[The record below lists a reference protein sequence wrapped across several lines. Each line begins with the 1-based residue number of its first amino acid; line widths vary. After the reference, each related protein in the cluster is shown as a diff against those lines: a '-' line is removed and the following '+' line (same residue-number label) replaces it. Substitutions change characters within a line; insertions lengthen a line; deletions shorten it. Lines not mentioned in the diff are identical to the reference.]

1 LRIRCRLWL
10 LGLCL
15 VLLVGCNRQA
25 ADSTTGPDATPQSE
39 KWDAIFPVDNDVAGW
54 KSAAPLE
61 VYWQDN
67 LFDLVDGG
75 ADSYLA
81 YGFEQVA
88 VRLYQNAADDRLTLQ
103 VWKTASPADAYGLF
117 TVNQS
122 GAAVAVGNAGASE
135 PGVRLVFWQANYF
148 VVINAAVSLPD
159 DVLQS
164 FAALLSGQLPGG
176 GEPPALVK
184 CLPAGGL
191 VENGYRF
198 FHVELS
204 IQDEVWLG
212 GENALGLSPQTN
224 GVLARYELEG
234 GPARLMLVEY
244 PDAAGAAAALNALR
258 QIEDSELIVAETQ
271 SNLLG
276 AVFGQAD
283 QAAAQALL
291 EEGLQP
297 Q

>member
-1 LRIRCRLWL
+1 L
-10 LGLCL
+10 LS
-15 VLLVGCNRQA
+15 GCNQPA
-25 ADSTTGPDATPQSE
+25 TDSTTGPDALSQFET
-39 KWDAIFPVDNDVAGW
+39 WDAIFPVDNSVSGW

-61 VYWQDN
+61 VYMRDN

-81 YGFEQVA
+81 YSFEQVA
-88 VRLYQNAADDRLTLQ
+88 VRRYQNAADDRLVIQ
-103 VWKTASPADAYGLF
+103 VWKMASPADAYGLF

-122 GAAVAVGNAGASE
+122 GAAIAVGNGGASE

-148 VVINAAVSLPD
+148 VVINATANLPD

-164 FAALLSGQLPGG
+164 FAAALSARLPGG

-184 CLPAGGL
+184 RLPAGDL
-191 VENGYRF
+191 VENSYRF

-224 GVLARYELEG
+224 GVLAWYELEG
-234 GPARLMLVEY
+234 GPARLMLIEY
-244 PDAAGAAAALNALR
+244 PDAAGAAVALNALR
-258 QIEDSELIVAETQ
+258 QIEDSELIVAETWA
-271 SNLLG
+271 NLLG
-276 AVFGQAD
+276 AVFGRAD
-283 QAAAQALL
+283 QVAAQALL
-291 EEGLQP
+291 EEGLQ
-297 Q
+297 QR

>member
-1 LRIRCRLWL
+1 MW
-10 LGLCL
+10 
-15 VLLVGCNRQA
+15 
-25 ADSTTGPDATPQSE
+25 DS
-39 KWDAIFPVDNDVAGW
+39 IFPIDNGVPGW

-61 VYWQDN
+61 VYQQDN
-67 LFDLVDGG
+67 LFDLVNGG

-88 VRLYQNAADDRLTLQ
+88 VQRYHSAADDRVTIQ
-103 VWKTASPADAYGLF
+103 IWKTISPTDAYGLF

-122 GAAVAVGNAGASE
+122 GTPVSIGNDGAAE

-148 VVINAAVSLPD
+148 VIINAAANLPD
-159 DVLQS
+159 DVLRS
-164 FAALLSGQLPGG
+164 FAMLLSGRLPRG

-184 CLPAGGL
+184 RLPAGGL
-191 VENGYRF
+191 IANNCRF

-204 IQDEVWLG
+204 IQDQIWLG
-212 GENALGLSPQTN
+212 GENALGLSSQTN

-234 GPARLMLVEY
+234 GPVRLMLIEY

-258 QIEDSELIVAETQ
+258 QIEDSELIVTQ
-271 SNLLG
+271 TQANLLG

-283 QAAAQALL
+283 HAAAQALL
-291 EEGLQP
+291 EEGLQ
-297 Q
+297 QQ

>member
-1 LRIRCRLWL
+1 MHIGCRLWL
-10 LGLCL
+10 LGFCL
-15 VLLVGCNRQA
+15 ILLSGCNQPA
-25 ADSTTGPDATPQSE
+25 TDSTTGPDALSQFET
-39 KWDAIFPVDNDVAGW
+39 WDAIFPVDNSVSGW

-61 VYWQDN
+61 VYMRDN

-88 VRLYQNAADDRLTLQ
+88 VRRYQNAADDRLVIQ
-103 VWKTASPADAYGLF
+103 VWKMASPADAYGLF

-122 GAAVAVGNAGASE
+122 GAAIAVGNGGASE
-135 PGVRLVFWQANYF
+135 PGVRLVFWQANYC
-148 VVINAAVSLPD
+148 VVINAAANLPD

-164 FAALLSGQLPGG
+164 FAAALSARLPGG

-184 CLPAGGL
+184 RLPAGGL
-191 VENGYRF
+191 VENSYRF

-212 GENALGLSPQTN
+212 GENALGLSSQTN

-234 GPARLMLVEY
+234 GPARLMLIEY
-244 PDAAGAAAALNALR
+244 PDAAGAAVALNALR
-258 QIEDSELIVAETQ
+258 QIEDSELIVAETRA
-271 SNLLG
+271 NLLG

-283 QAAAQALL
+283 QVAAQALL
-291 EEGLQP
+291 EEGLQ
-297 Q
+297 QR